1 MDYMVRAIA
10 ADGQIRAFAATTK
23 ELTEKAHELHQ
34 TSPVVSAALG
44 RLMTG
49 AVMMGSMM
57 KNEKD
62 LLTLQIHGDGP
73 VHGLTVTADSRGN
86 VKGLAD
92 VPDAI
97 LPPNPQGKLDVG
109 GIIGAG
115 SLSVVKDLGLK
126 EPYHSQVPLQTGE
139 IGDDLTYYFA
149 LSEQVPSAVGLGVL
163 VDKEDYSIAQAGGF
177 IIQLMPFA
185 EEETISALEK
195 SLAEVS
201 SVTALL
207 REGYTPEMILEK
219 LLGGLGLELTDK
231 MPVQFYCGC
240 SRERIR
246 NAIRSIQVSELEE
259 MAEEGEPIE
268 VKCHFCNAA
277 YVFEPEEI
285 KEMLKERQEK
295 KS

>member
-10 ADGQIRAFAATTK
+10 ANGQIRAFAATTK
-23 ELTEKAHELHQ
+23 EMTQKAHEIHQ

-62 LLTLQIHGDGP
+62 LLTLQIRGEGP
-73 VHGLTVTADSRGN
+73 VHGLTVTADSQGN

-97 LPPNPQGKLDVG
+97 LPPNAQGKLDVG
-109 GIIGAG
+109 GIIGPG
-115 SLSVVKDLGLK
+115 TLSVVKDLGLK
-126 EPYHSQVPLQTGE
+126 EPYNSQVPLQTGE

-177 IIQLMPFA
+177 IVQLMPFA

-195 SLAEVS
+195 SVAEIS
-201 SVTALL
+201 SVTQLL
-207 REGYTPEMILEK
+207 REGNTPEMILEK
-219 LLGGLGLELTDK
+219 LLGSMGVEFTDK
-231 MPVQFYCGC
+231 MPVQFHCGC
-240 SRERIR
+240 SRERIC
-246 NAIRSIQVSELEE
+246 NAIRSIQVSDLQE
-259 MAEEGEPIE
+259 MVDDGEPIE

-277 YVFEPEEI
+277 YTFDLDD
-285 KEMLKERQEK
+285 LKEILAERK
-295 KS
+295 AK